1 MLATGRGDGAI
12 LIVLTATTAVVSR
25 ASRAPAVA
33 QVLFVALL
41 TVASYVIAFGGVR
54 SAALDSAVAHF
65 VLPAAAAPLLLGAA
79 LRSGVVAW
87 PRSGRHGADLAL
99 IFVAAG
105 LTIAVGA
112 AWELVEFACD
122 SLFGTD
128 MAQGYD
134 AIRDLTAD
142 AAGAVTGAVPAGRS
156 LAAPIRWP
164 AGVAAASAH
173 RPRQRGVRKAQAT
186 GAGSRPATLRS
197 SVGRWSPG
205 LGRRYPRAAWRLDG
219 RHSLPPRGVGTPSA
233 LS

>member
-41 TVASYVIAFGGVR
+41 TVASYVMAFGGVG

-99 IFVAAG
+99 ILVAAG
-105 LTIAVGA
+105 LTVAVGA
-112 AWELVEFACD
+112 AWELVEFA
-122 SLFGTD
+122 
-128 MAQGYD
+128 
-134 AIRDLTAD
+134 LT
-142 AAGAVTGAVPAGRS
+142 
-156 LAAPIRWP
+156 
-164 AGVAAASAH
+164 
-173 RPRQRGVRKAQAT
+173 
-186 GAGSRPATLRS
+186 RS
-197 SVGRWSPG
+197 SERTWRRVTTTRSATSPPMRLA
-205 LGRRYPRAAWRLDG
+205 LGQAPRRPKAPWPRR
-219 RHSLPPRGVGTPSA
+219 
-233 LS
+233 